1 MKINQII
8 LILSILIFILL
19 IFLPYSISDI
29 KDDGLLIKP
38 TGEKTLHLQK
48 FQGLEKW
55 LIQEK
60 QWSKDNE
67 NIYINL
73 TINTTVYNFI
83 KDAYQNPTMAKCLK
97 AEPYIKED
105 YPNFACSNA
114 AHRQLAL
121 TKFENF
127 VTKGFKIV
135 KQGVEQGYISLIGNK
150 VYIVVPLSSISLNNS
165 IEIGES
171 SLVYV
176 YKEVLTVNYQSFNLD
191 LNTTLERCDKNRE
204 NCGVAYPNVSIIN
217 SSNLKFGA
225 EDTEVNEN
233 TNYRYVFKSKLRIK
247 ESGNNE
253 FLLNH
258 KYLGKTGEGLN
269 SYENVFLNIQDIC
282 DVTGN
287 FDPNCEYLINDSY
300 DYEIENTTE
309 IICNEYGENETCIKN
324 ETIEHINTI
333 PIFKFSTLNVYFT
346 GKYNLTEDR
355 IFIDP
360 FYHTNGS
367 AIMQTDFYS
376 TWNTS
381 KVAGNKNV
389 TLPLESGGTYDFK
402 AYWGDGTNSS
412 ITAWNDV
419 DKKHDYTTA
428 GVYNITLSGTIVGFR
443 FNNGLDKLKIIDIK
457 QWGQLRLGN
466 SNAYFY
472 GASNLN
478 VTATDILNLT
488 GTTTLA
494 NMFRSASVFNQNIG
508 KWNTSKVTS
517 MASMFWSASKFNN
530 SGNGSINNW
539 DTHNVTSMA
548 DMFRS
553 TVFNQNIGSWNTSKV
568 TSMEGMFLSAS
579 KFNNSG
585 NKSINNWDTQKVTS
599 MASMFSSASVFNQN
613 IGKWNTSK
621 VTTMANM
628 FNSASKFNNSGNK
641 SINNWDT
648 HNVTTMDSM
657 FRSTVFNQNIG
668 KWNTAKVTTMA
679 SMFNGASKF
688 NNSGNS
694 SINNWDTHNVTT
706 MASMFSSASV
716 FNQNIGKWNTSKV
729 TTMLSMFQSASA
741 FNNSG
746 NSSINNW
753 KTSQVNNM
761 TSMFS
766 SATKFNQNIGSWN
779 VSKVKIMSNM
789 FLSVTLPT
797 SNYDNLLIGWG
808 GLPSLQSSVT
818 FHGGSS
824 KYCSGDNARNDTL
837 IGVYSWTI
845 TDGGLSTT
853 CDVTPPKVRL
863 VKPVN
868 AYNQTANATIVFNC
882 TATDNVKLVNISLYL
897 NTSGTFTINTTQT
910 KTGTSNSSYFTITN
924 IKNGGYKWNCRA
936 SDNSSN
942 RAFNETNRTFTVTV
956 TGGDTV
962 KPTNVSLAKPRN
974 YYNQSANSTV
984 LFNITARDDTNLRN
998 ISIFTNTSGTWKRN
1012 ETAVKNGTIN
1022 SSNFTITNIKD
1033 GTYKW
1038 GGQACDAG
1046 GNCNWSS
1053 NRTFTID
1060 TTLPTVKLRTPTN
1073 LSTITTPSKQVN
1085 FTYNVTDTN
1094 VVKNCSL
1101 WLSNANTPKTLLKNA
1116 TDITITKTINQTF
1129 NVTNFKG
1136 GQYNWKV
1143 QCTDN
1148 FNNKGNSSRF
1158 NFTLIID
1165 SDGPSINLI
1174 SPPHGSQ
1181 DADGI
1186 VRFTYTPT
1194 DISTIN
1200 NCSLY
1205 AQDSLYSTTTSVTKD
1220 ISNVIEVIGI
1230 QPNHALYSDGL
1241 RWFISCR
1248 DSLNNQGNSSVFNL
1262 DTKQET
1268 SSSGGGGISAPPQ
1281 NPKSLTISYPEIWY
1295 QNSTVKTELIVI
1307 NQQNNPYKPK
1317 NITYNVLIPGINL
1330 KEINSTQEKTIVIF
1344 TVDKPE
1350 LKKYIIGIIVK
1361 DERTLKTNMTFEVK
1375 EAKDLEISNKLNL
1388 KISEISQK
1396 VKNYGSI
1403 IIGISI
1409 FLFIL
1414 LILTAY
1420 FMDYVRK
1427 NKKNQKL

>member
-1 MKINQII
+1 MVLLEKEDREKLFQKNLAKMSEKLTRMSDGTEFSGNEMKKRNIS
-8 LILSILIFILL
+8 LGLWLLLMLL
-19 IFLPYSISDI
+19 IVIVVIAPGMNESLEEKSEGKIIVEWVDENISVVKENMSLLNESNNLTSGIRENIEKSDEVIEIVEEI
-29 KDDGLLIKP
+29 KVKEIVEVPENLLEKASPKEENLLEKASPKENFSLEKKTSEKEKIGVREVAVIEEEGILEESKFDTTDLGTLLIKS

-233 TNYRYVFKSKLRIK
+233 TNYRYVFKSNLRIK
-247 ESGNNE
+247 ESGNNK

-309 IICNEYGENETCIKN
+309 IICNEYNENGTCIKN
-324 ETIEHINTI
+324 ETIENINTI
-333 PIFKFSTLNVYFT
+333 PIFKFSTLDVYFT
-346 GKYNLTEDR
+346 GEYNLTKDR

-367 AIMQTDFYS
+367 AILQTDFYS

-553 TVFNQNIGSWNTSKV
+553 TVFNQNIGSWNT
-568 TSMEGMFLSAS
+568 
-579 KFNNSG
+579 
-585 NKSINNWDTQKVTS
+585 
-599 MASMFSSASVFNQN
+599 
-613 IGKWNTSK
+613 
-621 VTTMANM
+621 
-628 FNSASKFNNSGNK
+628 
-641 SINNWDT
+641 
-648 HNVTTMDSM
+648 
-657 FRSTVFNQNIG
+657 
-668 KWNTAKVTTMA
+668 
-679 SMFNGASKF
+679 
-688 NNSGNS
+688 
-694 SINNWDTHNVTT
+694 
-706 MASMFSSASV
+706 
-716 FNQNIGKWNTSKV
+716 
-729 TTMLSMFQSASA
+729 
-741 FNNSG
+741 
-746 NSSINNW
+746 
-753 KTSQVNNM
+753 
-761 TSMFS
+761 
-766 SATKFNQNIGSWN
+766 
-779 VSKVKIMSNM
+779 
-789 FLSVTLPT
+789 
-797 SNYDNLLIGWG
+797 
-808 GLPSLQSSVT
+808 
-818 FHGGSS
+818 
-824 KYCSGDNARNDTL
+824 
-837 IGVYSWTI
+837 
-845 TDGGLSTT
+845 
-853 CDVTPPKVRL
+853 
-863 VKPVN
+863 
-868 AYNQTANATIVFNC
+868 
-882 TATDNVKLVNISLYL
+882 
-897 NTSGTFTINTTQT
+897 
-910 KTGTSNSSYFTITN
+910 
-924 IKNGGYKWNCRA
+924 
-936 SDNSSN
+936 
-942 RAFNETNRTFTVTV
+942 
-956 TGGDTV
+956 
-962 KPTNVSLAKPRN
+962 
-974 YYNQSANSTV
+974 
-984 LFNITARDDTNLRN
+984 
-998 ISIFTNTSGTWKRN
+998 
-1012 ETAVKNGTIN
+1012 
-1022 SSNFTITNIKD
+1022 
-1033 GTYKW
+1033 
-1038 GGQACDAG
+1038 
-1046 GNCNWSS
+1046 
-1053 NRTFTID
+1053 
-1060 TTLPTVKLRTPTN
+1060 
-1073 LSTITTPSKQVN
+1073 
-1085 FTYNVTDTN
+1085 
-1094 VVKNCSL
+1094 
-1101 WLSNANTPKTLLKNA
+1101 
-1116 TDITITKTINQTF
+1116 
-1129 NVTNFKG
+1129 
-1136 GQYNWKV
+1136 
-1143 QCTDN
+1143 
-1148 FNNKGNSSRF
+1148 
-1158 NFTLIID
+1158 
-1165 SDGPSINLI
+1165 
-1174 SPPHGSQ
+1174 
-1181 DADGI
+1181 
-1186 VRFTYTPT
+1186 
-1194 DISTIN
+1194 
-1200 NCSLY
+1200 
-1205 AQDSLYSTTTSVTKD
+1205 
-1220 ISNVIEVIGI
+1220 
-1230 QPNHALYSDGL
+1230 
-1241 RWFISCR
+1241 
-1248 DSLNNQGNSSVFNL
+1248 
-1262 DTKQET
+1262 
-1268 SSSGGGGISAPPQ
+1268 
-1281 NPKSLTISYPEIWY
+1281 
-1295 QNSTVKTELIVI
+1295 
-1307 NQQNNPYKPK
+1307 
-1317 NITYNVLIPGINL
+1317 
-1330 KEINSTQEKTIVIF
+1330 
-1344 TVDKPE
+1344 
-1350 LKKYIIGIIVK
+1350 
-1361 DERTLKTNMTFEVK
+1361 
-1375 EAKDLEISNKLNL
+1375 
-1388 KISEISQK
+1388 
-1396 VKNYGSI
+1396 
-1403 IIGISI
+1403 
-1409 FLFIL
+1409 
-1414 LILTAY
+1414 
-1420 FMDYVRK
+1420 
-1427 NKKNQKL
+1427 